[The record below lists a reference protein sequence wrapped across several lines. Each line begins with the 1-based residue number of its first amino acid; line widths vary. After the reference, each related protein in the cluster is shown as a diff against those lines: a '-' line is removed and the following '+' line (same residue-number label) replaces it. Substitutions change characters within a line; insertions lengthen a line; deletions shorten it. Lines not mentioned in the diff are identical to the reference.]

1 MAIQFCLHGSA
12 RTMKEAIE
20 RAQQA
25 ESLGFEAIFLP
36 TAT

>member
-1 MAIQFCLHGSA
+1 MAIQSCLNGSA
-12 RTMKEAIE
+12 RTIKEAIE